1 MIPTRTSGQIEI
13 MREGGKRLTEVFGQ
27 VLAKVKPG
35 IKLSEL
41 DQLAETLIKKQ
52 KGKPSFKMVNGYRWA
67 TCINVNQG
75 VVHGV
80 PGDYQIKVKDI
91 VSLDIGMFFGG
102 LHTDMARTVLVVGK
116 NQRKASQ
123 PKNEDG
129 VFIRGCAAPHS
140 AERRLISQYGDW
152 GNSPCSRWIK
162 NFLQTG
168 KRVLEEAIKV
178 TRPGKRIGHISQMI
192 EIQIKKA
199 GFSPVKDLTG
209 HGVGEKLHEEPQIPC
224 FLKTEIKETPL
235 IKPGMSL
242 AIEVIYTQGSPRLVL
257 GEDNWTIETADG
269 SLAGLFEDTVIV
281 TQEKPLILTFSGWTK
296 SSEFGK
302 IRTC

>member
-1 MIPTRTSGQIEI
+1 MIPIRTSGQIEI
-13 MREGGKRLTEVFGQ
+13 MREGGKRLAEVFGQ

-52 KGKPSFKMVNGYRWA
+52 KGKPSFKMVKGYHWA
-67 TCINVNQG
+67 TCININQG
-75 VVHGV
+75 VVHGI
-80 PGDYQIKVKDI
+80 PGDYRIKVNDI
-91 VSLDIGMFFGG
+91 VGLDIGMLFGG
-102 LHTDMARTVLVVGK
+102 LHTDMARTVLVAGE

-123 PKNEDG
+123 AKNEDG

-140 AERRLISQYGDW
+140 AERRLRSKFRP
-152 GNSPCSRWIK
+152 SPCSRWIK

-168 KRVLEEAIKV
+168 ERVLGEAIKI

-192 EIQIKKA
+192 ETQIKKA
-199 GFSPVKDLTG
+199 GFSPVEQLTG
-209 HGVGEKLHEEPQIPC
+209 HGVGKKLHEEPQIPC

-257 GEDNWTIETADG
+257 GKDNWTIETADG
-269 SLAGLFEDTVIV
+269 SLAGLFEDTVIA
-281 TQEKPLILTFSGWTK
+281 TQKKPLTLTFSDWTK
-296 SSEFGK
+296 G
-302 IRTC
+302 